1 MSREQSWKEGLDVM
15 ISKCI
20 EDLKNA
26 ELLTFVDGGSGEL
39 QSTEFGEVMSKV
51 SILKL
56 GRLTSA
62 HQRTIVLP

>member
-1 MSREQSWKEGLDVM
+1 M

>member
-1 MSREQSWKEGLDVM
+1 MSKEQTWKDGLNTM

-26 ELLTFVDGGSGEL
+26 ELLTFVEGGSGEL

-51 SILKL
+51 RLVKL
-56 GRLTSA
+56 VRSTSA
-62 HQRTIVLP
+62 HRRTIVLP